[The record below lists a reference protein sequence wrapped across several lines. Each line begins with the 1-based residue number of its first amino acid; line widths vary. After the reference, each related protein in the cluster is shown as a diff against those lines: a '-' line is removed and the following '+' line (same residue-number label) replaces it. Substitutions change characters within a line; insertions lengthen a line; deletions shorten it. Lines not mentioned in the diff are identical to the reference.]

1 MKLSTLQEMCQS
13 ELGAYATY
21 NMCQRV
27 RKNVPKEKNGS
38 YVEEFAS
45 LWGYAAELI
54 ASNPGST
61 VTIQVDRDSVGIA
74 TFHRMYIC
82 LAAGLIPVLRESFPD
97 VEHRM
102 CARHIYANW
111 FKKWR
116 GMNRKIQ
123 FWNCVKATF
132 VEDFDLQIQGLE
144 ALGPTS
150 SNDLF
155 ATPVQHWSKA
165 YFKATSKYDVV
176 DNNMAE
182 AFNGWIVEARA
193 KPIISMLEQIR
204 IIVMSRMTVKR
215 NWAEKWRTNISPR
228 ALEKLER
235 NMSTS
240 NQCRL
245 VWNGDGGFEMTHLD
259 NQDIVD
265 LKKLSCTCKEWE
277 ISGIPCY
284 HAICAMFHDSKSP
297 EDYVL
302 EWYSKEK
309 YMESY
314 KHVLQPMRG
323 KKFWPK
329 GLPPILPPT
338 VKVQPG
344 RPKKK
349 RIKAKDEPKKMKVG
363 KFTKEGARIRCS
375 KCRTLGHNIQNCSQ
389 KSTNVA
395 SSQVHTNETVYRAS
409 QSHESISIGQTHV
422 TKSTTTPSGSKKTHV
437 HRPRTRSMSFAG
449 NEPNNSNHGQPSNKR
464 KRMIGIVLYT
474 NLRTGEQIFNSSL
487 GSQTVITPPT
497 NAPKKIEAS
506 TSQFDHTWKG
516 PGLSLKGKKVVTT
529 RQLQL
534 ELSDASRKHPQ
545 IRMTQ

>member
-82 LAAGLIPVLRESFPD
+82 LAA
-97 VEHRM
+97 
-102 CARHIYANW
+102 
-111 FKKWR
+111 
-116 GMNRKIQ
+116 
-123 FWNCVKATF
+123 
-132 VEDFDLQIQGLE
+132 
-144 ALGPTS
+144 
-150 SNDLF
+150 
-155 ATPVQHWSKA
+155 
-165 YFKATSKYDVV
+165 
-176 DNNMAE
+176 
-182 AFNGWIVEARA
+182 
-193 KPIISMLEQIR
+193 
-204 IIVMSRMTVKR
+204 
-215 NWAEKWRTNISPR
+215 
-228 ALEKLER
+228 
-235 NMSTS
+235 
-240 NQCRL
+240 
-245 VWNGDGGFEMTHLD
+245 
-259 NQDIVD
+259 
-265 LKKLSCTCKEWE
+265 
-277 ISGIPCY
+277 
-284 HAICAMFHDSKSP
+284 
-297 EDYVL
+297 
-302 EWYSKEK
+302 
-309 YMESY
+309 
-314 KHVLQPMRG
+314 
-323 KKFWPK
+323 
-329 GLPPILPPT
+329 
-338 VKVQPG
+338 
-344 RPKKK
+344 
-349 RIKAKDEPKKMKVG
+349 
-363 KFTKEGARIRCS
+363 
-375 KCRTLGHNIQNCSQ
+375 
-389 KSTNVA
+389 
-395 SSQVHTNETVYRAS
+395 VHTNETVYRAS